1 MEKKRGLFP
10 GVEQIE
16 IESGKYEHYKLM
28 LCVPDQEVPLEGFP
42 VLYVLD
48 GNAFFHTVCEMARV
62 QSHKSDKTGV
72 VPMVIVGLGY
82 PTEKDFDPAYRLR
95 DYTFPIQTG
104 KVPPQF
110 SDYENG
116 QAEAFAM
123 FIELEV
129 KPLISE
135 QVSINTQKQALFG
148 HSLGG
153 LFVLYSLFNYPGS
166 FQRYVACSPSLWW
179 DNRGIFRYFERWQN
193 RMKRTTM
200 DTGIFLA
207 AGSLER
213 DFMREDVRQL
223 ADRFAELSPS
233 LFSVYHEA
241 EGENHISAV
250 HSVISKILRFVS
262 F

>member
-1 MEKKRGLFP
+1 MEKKRRLSP
-10 GVEQIE
+10 GVKQFE
-16 IESGKYEHYKLM
+16 IESSKNEHYQLM
-28 LCVPDQEVPLEGFP
+28 LSVPDKEVPIEGFP
-42 VLYVLD
+42 VFYVLD
-48 GNAFFHTVCEMARV
+48 GNAFFHTIREMVRV
-62 QSHKSDKTGV
+62 QSHKPDKTGV
-72 VPMVIVGLGY
+72 VPMVIVGLGH
-82 PTEKDFDPAYRLR
+82 PTEKDFDPAYRIR
-95 DYTFPIQTG
+95 DYTFPIKNG

-116 QAEAFAM
+116 QAEAFAN
-123 FIELEV
+123 FIESEV

-135 QVSINTQKQALFG
+135 YVSINTQKQALFG

-179 DNRGIFRYFERWQN
+179 DDRGIYRFFERWQN
-193 RMKRTTM
+193 RIKRTTT
-200 DTGIFLA
+200 DTRIFMA

-213 DFMREDVRQL
+213 DFMREDVRRL
-223 ADRFAELSPS
+223 ADRFAEWSPS

-262 F
+262 S